1 MNLKRELEENKN
13 GLIFGF
19 IIGYF
24 MLFLLSQTFIPITY
38 LDSLKAQLTQQ
49 GISFQELLS
58 RAGIIYLVGTTLL
71 GGILYKYS
79 SYLRNKVNFTKKQI
93 WYTTVILA
101 SVFVIGQGTDLFA
114 FKGLG
119 GFLGKMIGGKFGF
132 LGIGALVAPLLAL
145 NPILG
150 FIAIIAAFLIFG
162 LPFIGLGIAILTN
175 FKLILFT
182 IVGAIILI
190 ALLKGGKR

>member
-1 MNLKRELEENKN
+1 MNIKRELEENRN

-24 MLFLLSQTFIPITY
+24 MLFLLSQTFIPITF
-38 LDSLKAQLTQQ
+38 LDSVKTLFTGYSL
-49 GISFQELLS
+49 SFQELLS
-58 RAGIIYLVGTTLL
+58 RAGIIFLMGTTLL
-71 GGILYKYS
+71 GGILYNYS

-114 FKGLG
+114 SKGLG

-132 LGIGALVAPLLAL
+132 LGIGALVAPLLSL

-190 ALLKGGKR
+190 ALLKGGRK

>member
-1 MNLKRELEENKN
+1 MNIKRELEENRN
-13 GLIFGF
+13 GLILGF
-19 IIGYF
+19 ISGYF
-24 MLFLLSQTFIPITY
+24 TLFLLSQTFVPITF
-38 LDSLKAQLTQQ
+38 LDSVKTLFTSYDL
-49 GISFQELLS
+49 SFQELLS
-58 RAGIIYLVGTTLL
+58 RAGIIFLMGTTLL
-71 GGILYKYS
+71 GGILYNYS

-114 FKGLG
+114 SKGII
-119 GFLGKMIGGKFGF
+119 GFLGKMVGGKFGF

-162 LPFIGLGIAILTN
+162 LPFIGLGIGILTN

-182 IVGAIILI
+182 IGGAIILI

>member
-1 MNLKRELEENKN
+1 MNIKRELEENRN
-13 GLIFGF
+13 GLILGF
-19 IIGYF
+19 ISGYF
-24 MLFLLSQTFIPITY
+24 TLFLLSQTFVPITF
-38 LDSLKAQLTQQ
+38 LDSVKTLFTSYDL
-49 GISFQELLS
+49 SFQELLS
-58 RAGIIYLVGTTLL
+58 RAGIIFLMGTTLL
-71 GGILYKYS
+71 GGILYNYS

-114 FKGLG
+114 SKGLG

-132 LGIGALVAPLLAL
+132 LGIGALVAPLLSL

-162 LPFIGLGIAILTN
+162 LPFIGLGIGILTN

-182 IVGAIILI
+182 IGGAIILI

>member
-1 MNLKRELEENKN
+1 MNIKRELEENRN
-13 GLIFGF
+13 GLILGF
-19 IIGYF
+19 ISGYF
-24 MLFLLSQTFIPITY
+24 TLFLLSQTFVPITF
-38 LDSLKAQLTQQ
+38 LDSVKTLFTSYDL
-49 GISFQELLS
+49 SFQELLS
-58 RAGIIYLVGTTLL
+58 RAGIIFLMGTTLL
-71 GGILYKYS
+71 GGILYNYS

-114 FKGLG
+114 SKG
-119 GFLGKMIGGKFGF
+119 IIGF

-162 LPFIGLGIAILTN
+162 LPFIGLGIGILTN

-182 IVGAIILI
+182 IGGAIILI

>member
-1 MNLKRELEENKN
+1 MNIKRELEENRN

-38 LDSLKAQLTQQ
+38 LDPLKAQLTQQ
-49 GISFQELLS
+49 GINFQELLS
-58 RAGIIYLVGTTLL
+58 RAGIFYLVGTTLL

-79 SYLRNKVNFTKKQI
+79 VYLRNKIKFSKAQV
-93 WYTTVILA
+93 WGYTIVLA
-101 SVFVIGQGTDLFA
+101 SLYIIGQGTDLFA
-114 FKGLG
+114 S
-119 GFLGKMIGGKFGF
+119 
-132 LGIGALVAPLLAL
+132 L
-145 NPILG
+145 NPLNWIFGGAIKNIFGGLAAVLAIPAMAANPVFGLIL
-150 FIAIIAAFLIFG
+150 ILAALLIFG

-190 ALLKGGKR
+190 ALLKGGRK